1 MHYEFDT
8 MDDWRAEL
16 EEAKRRI
23 NLTRLELNDDD
34 YKRSNVANYFV
45 GKCVLL
51 TGGAGFLG
59 QLYIEKLLR

>member
-1 MHYEFDT
+1 
-8 MDDWRAEL
+8 MDDWRTEL
-16 EEAKRRI
+16 EEVKRRI
-23 NLTRLELNDDD
+23 NVTRLELTEED
-34 YKRSNVANYFV
+34 YKKSAVANYFV

>member
-1 MHYEFDT
+1 MHYVLDT
-8 MDDWRAEL
+8 MDDWRVEL

-23 NLTRLELNDDD
+23 NLTRLDLKDDD
-34 YKRSNVANYFV
+34 YKQSDVVNYFV
-45 GKCVLL
+45 GKSVLL